1 MNRFIVLAV
10 AIALSPAAWGQL
22 YKYVDK
28 DGKTVYTDQPPG
40 NVEGKALKLPPV
52 PPPST
57 PAPAT
62 SPVAKEVPKP
72 APTAPEATAAKPEP
86 ATLTAADKDARCQA
100 ARADY
105 ANLLDGPITMRNTR
119 TGERFQLDEKQAEAE
134 RAKAKAAMDAA
145 CKKSE

>member
-1 MNRFIVLAV
+1 MKRFIMLAV

-40 NVEGKALKLPPV
+40 NVDTKSVRA
-52 PPPST
+52 PSAAPT
-57 PAPAT
+57 PAAAPPAA
-62 SPVAKEVPKP
+62 SRAEKEAPK
-72 APTAPEATAAKPEP
+72 AAKAAAP
-86 ATLTAADKDARCQA
+86 AKSEAAPLSAADREFRCQV
-100 ARADY
+100 ARSDY

-134 RAKAKAAMDAA
+134 RAKAKAAMDEA
-145 CKKSE
+145 CKKAE